1 MSTCQ
6 IVVAI
11 AMVALGL
18 TTVAYWIYTH
28 RLVKY
33 LKSKNQPKRSF
44 VPFDIYWYPVPKN
57 LSKDR
62 SLSLVFLFFSTL
74 CIFLVSVAFANYCW

>member
-1 MSTCQ
+1 MSSCQ
-6 IVVAI
+6 IVVT
-11 AMVALGL
+11 MSLGALIL
-18 TTVAYWIYTH
+18 TTGAYWIYTN

-44 VPFDIYWYPVPKN
+44 VPFDIYWYPVPEN

-62 SLSLVFLFFSTL
+62 SLSLVFLFLSTL
-74 CIFLVSVAFANYCW
+74 SIFLVAVAFVNYC